1 MAEQSH
7 TAKPKNWFSIL
18 VVTLLNNKHLIPVL
32 VIPTKMQ
39 QKRIKLKEDKLVTI
53 QLLLLILKL

>member
-18 VVTLLNNKHLIPVL
+18 LQYCCYPSKQQTFNTCFGDSNKNAAEKNKI
-32 VIPTKMQ
+32 
-39 QKRIKLKEDKLVTI
+39 KRR
-53 QLLLLILKL
+53 